1 MEHYMGKLQK
11 TSPKAIKANEM
22 SVKAV
27 ELRKAGATYEMIAQQ
42 LGYSS
47 KSTAFN
53 AVNRVMQSTKR
64 EAGKEAFEIELRRLD
79 DLFMSLWPSARSGEL
94 GAVDRCLR
102 IMESRRKMLGL
113 DAPEKSQQQIMQV
126 IRVSYEDV
134 QFVPQ
139 EFEEDVETPQLMDYQ
154 DSEVTIED
162 DAEEYEEEVLD
173 DDDTMEQD
181 NEE

>member
-1 MEHYMGKLQK
+1 MGKLQK

-134 QFVPQ
+134 QFKPE
-139 EFEEDVETPQLMDYQ
+139 EFEEDVEVPQLMDYQ
-154 DSEVTIED
+154 DSEVVIED
-162 DAEEYEEEVLD
+162 DTEEYDEEEQEYLD
-173 DDDTMEQD
+173 DDDTMES
-181 NEE
+181 EEDE